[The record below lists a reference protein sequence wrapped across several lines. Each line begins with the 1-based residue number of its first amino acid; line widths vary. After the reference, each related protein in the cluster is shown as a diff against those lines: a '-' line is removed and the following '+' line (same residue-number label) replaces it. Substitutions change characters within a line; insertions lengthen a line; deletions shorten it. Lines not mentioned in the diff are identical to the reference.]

1 IKIPKTICKM
11 IEDESFWQDIKSL
24 LKVLKQLVTGIALFE
39 SDIPQLA
46 MFYEWYHKQLDSTE
60 NAIYEILEKRWILLA
75 HLLDPN
81 YCGRSLARNSTTI
94 IESFIR
100 KYYPKDSAIIWKQ
113 MIFYRTRSVA
123 PQLTKLAI
131 RILSIP
137 CSSAAFEQNC
147 NYKLAQPCEDFQK
160 TTRILEYL
168 NSVKLNNYEA
178 KSARSLNES
187 FNNTE
192 DEINDYDMRMFL
204 EDKIDSYD
212 TETFLED
219 SDDENYAN
227 NNENSDFIVL
237 ESDSEDENKGRESN
251 SNEIKIE
258 SDEENRVESEEENKS
273 DEKENRSD
281 KEESN
286 EEKNR
291 DSKEESNEKNRD
303 EEIIHGY
310 RQQ

>member
-1 IKIPKTICKM
+1 MEKNFLP
-11 IEDESFWQDIKSL
+11 SY
-24 LKVLKQLVTGIALFE
+24 VT
-39 SDIPQLA
+39 
-46 MFYEWYHKQLDSTE
+46 
-60 NAIYEILEKRWILLA
+60 A

-100 KYYPKDSAIIWKQ
+100 KYYPKDSAIIWEQ
-113 MIFYRTRSVA
+113 MTFYRTRSGIFDIKLAWDTVDKVEPIMWWDGNFKLVA

-137 CSSAAFEQNC
+137 CSSAASEQNWSAFSYIHDKKRSRLTPDRVLKLVYIYS
-147 NYKLAQPCEDFQK
+147 NYKLAQPREDFQK

-178 KSARSLNES
+178 ESARSLDES

-192 DEINDYDMRMFL
+192 DEINDYDMRTFL
-204 EDKIDSYD
+204 EDEIDGYD

-227 NNENSDFIVL
+227 NNEDSDFIVL
-237 ESDSEDENKGRESN
+237 ESDSEDENRGRESN
-251 SNEIKIE
+251 SNEIEIE
-258 SDEENRVESEEENKS
+258 SDEENRVESEEEDKS
-273 DEKENRSD
+273 DEEENRSD
-281 KEESN
+281 EEESN

-291 DSKEESNEKNRD
+291 DSEEESNEENRD
-303 EEIIHGY
+303 EENMY
-310 RQQ
+310 YYS